1 MHQKYI
7 MPCLECNML
16 ELLFAT
22 MMRNS
27 GSDYESML
35 QYRLHFIRNQNGQG
49 SSLAFLNPLQIHEGL
64 RLKLKVR
71 TTYLFLVKGCLIL
84 EGVFTCV
91 KSVRNHSPSTFQLR
105 FIWTFARSN
114 KVVKVHIFWEG
125 HKILRN
131 LHLTFVLCSASQ
143 KSGGDFANFCSLLR
157 IYKLYLPNC
166 WLED

>member
-1 MHQKYI
+1 

-64 RLKLKVR
+64 RLTVKSSEH
-71 TTYLFLVKGCLIL
+71 LFLVKGCLIL
-84 EGVFTCV
+84 EGAF
-91 KSVRNHSPSTFQLR
+91 
-105 FIWTFARSN
+105 
-114 KVVKVHIFWEG
+114 
-125 HKILRN
+125 
-131 LHLTFVLCSASQ
+131 TFVKKCS
-143 KSGGDFANFCSLLR
+143 KSLSLNFS
-157 IYKLYLPNC
+157 N
-166 WLED
+166 

>member
-1 MHQKYI
+1 MHQIYI

-64 RLKLKVR
+64 RLTVKSSV
-71 TTYLFLVKGCLIL
+71 FLVKGCLIL
-84 EGVFTCV
+84 EGAF
-91 KSVRNHSPSTFQLR
+91 
-105 FIWTFARSN
+105 
-114 KVVKVHIFWEG
+114 
-125 HKILRN
+125 
-131 LHLTFVLCSASQ
+131 TFVKKCSKSLSLNISTYLAIYLNFFLIKQDRYLFVEQ
-143 KSGGDFANFCSLLR
+143 KVKG
-157 IYKLYLPNC
+157 YKVQILKRFMIGVQLFV
-166 WLED
+166 LTMFS